1 MGHLTYAKMAFHLS
15 SSHCHSSLFQELELD
30 ILEGEY
36 NEDPNPSIEM
46 MTTIAGYLAKDA
58 TVVQVSRTLMRI
70 YVLM

>member
-15 SSHCHSSLFQELELD
+15 SSHCHISLFQGLEWD

-36 NEDPNPSIEM
+36 IDNPNPSIEA
-46 MTTIAGYLAKDA
+46 MTTIGGNIAKDA
-58 TVVQVSRTLMRI
+58 TVVQVSRTLMCR